1 LVLLRPIVLTPPLRS
16 QLLTDPAVLFAGY
29 QVPHPL
35 ENDITLKIQTDST
48 SNPTAA
54 LKKACTHL
62 IAQTVNL
69 KKQFEDQCRN
79 IQLGM
84 GPEHAQ
90 ATGTAGAYD
99 PYGAD
104 GIGHGRQ
111 DDVGAYDF

>member
-1 LVLLRPIVLTPPLRS
+1 M
-16 QLLTDPAVLFAGY
+16 TDPAVLFAGY

-48 SNPTAA
+48 SNPAAA
-54 LKKACTHL
+54 LKKACSYL

-79 IQLGM
+79 IELGM
-84 GPEHAQ
+84 GPEHAV
-90 ATGTAGAYD
+90 AANVGAGAGVGAYD
-99 PYGAD
+99 PYGAE
-104 GIGHGRQ
+104 GMAQGRA